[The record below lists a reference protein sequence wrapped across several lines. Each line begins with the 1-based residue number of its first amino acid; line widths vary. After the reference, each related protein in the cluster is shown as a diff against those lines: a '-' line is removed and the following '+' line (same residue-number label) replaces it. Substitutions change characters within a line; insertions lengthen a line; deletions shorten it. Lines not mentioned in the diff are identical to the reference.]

1 MLKEKFNSNKS
12 NSIQSE
18 GCSKCQCSLTNK
30 SYLKQKNIIIQN
42 PFNKRTKL
50 LKNYNT
56 KSNINNISKT
66 SREKEILK
74 NKIYNQPYK
83 NNK

>member
-1 MLKEKFNSNKS
+1 MPILLKEKFNSNKSNKS

-50 LKNYNT
+50 LKNYN
-56 KSNINNISKT
+56 
-66 SREKEILK
+66 
-74 NKIYNQPYK
+74 NKLIKIIYQKPQDK
-83 NNK
+83 KKF